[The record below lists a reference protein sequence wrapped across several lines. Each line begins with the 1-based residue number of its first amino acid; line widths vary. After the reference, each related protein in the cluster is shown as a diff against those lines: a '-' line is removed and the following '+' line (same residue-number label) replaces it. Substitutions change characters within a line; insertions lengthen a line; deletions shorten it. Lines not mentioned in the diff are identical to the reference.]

1 MLLQLINTDIK
12 VHMACP
18 GFVNTSM
25 IRNAQKKA
33 VRCSL
38 LLYSPCIGALKEGP
52 FPWGH
57 ISDGVLIR
65 VVGMMWAGVLTG
77 RLCCLKVAFPAS
89 HQIS

>member
-33 VRCSL
+33 VRSPPLHALESSERSL
-38 LLYSPCIGALKEGP
+38 LC
-52 FPWGH
+52 
-57 ISDGVLIR
+57 
-65 VVGMMWAGVLTG
+65 
-77 RLCCLKVAFPAS
+77 
-89 HQIS
+89 

>member
-33 VRCSL
+33 VRCFL
-38 LLYSPCIGALKEGP
+38 LSPLHALK
-52 FPWGH
+52 
-57 ISDGVLIR
+57 V
-65 VVGMMWAGVLTG
+65 
-77 RLCCLKVAFPAS
+77 
-89 HQIS
+89 